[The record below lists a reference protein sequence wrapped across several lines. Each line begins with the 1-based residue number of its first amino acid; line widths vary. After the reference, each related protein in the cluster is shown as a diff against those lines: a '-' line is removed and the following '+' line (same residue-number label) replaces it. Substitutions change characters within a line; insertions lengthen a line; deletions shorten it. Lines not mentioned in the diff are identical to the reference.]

1 MKAKKKDVKTDFE
14 VLVGRIQATSDALQ
28 QDALVVINRSVT
40 TRAWLTGYYIVEY
53 EQHGADRAKYG
64 TGLLKKLAARLNNSN
79 FALPSLKNYRAFY
92 KVYPEVGLEVAAYL
106 RERFGKGYTPCS
118 LLVDAPT
125 LALPD
130 KSYTACSQSSP
141 NGLLVEYGDE
151 IRISAEALFN
161 RLSYSHIRELVRLDD
176 DLQRTFYAFEAIRG
190 TWSVR
195 ELQRQIG
202 SLYYARSGWSKN
214 PHKLSQITHVKAEKL
229 DVAGFIKTENVLEFL
244 NLKPQ
249 DVWEEKDLENGIIGH
264 LKEFIL
270 EMGTGMCFEARQKKI
285 LIDDSYERIDL
296 VFYHRI
302 LKCHV
307 LIELKAKKFNHADA
321 SQLGIYMAYYRKHMM
336 QSDDNPPV
344 GILLCTAVGDET
356 MEYVNTSGS
365 TAQTPTGTTGNNTSG
380 SNTAASTGN
389 GSTTVQFRGIVTAKQ
404 LNIRA
409 SATKDSDSLGS
420 YSYGA
425 RVEILEK
432 SGDWGRT
439 SKGWDQPERRL
450 SGRYHRL

>member
-64 TGLLKKLAARLNNSN
+64 EGLLKKLAARLNSDN

-356 MEYVNTSGS
+356 MEYVNTFIDPKLFVSKYQLQLPEKS
-365 TAQTPTGTTGNNTSG
+365 Q
-380 SNTAASTGN
+380 
-389 GSTTVQFRGIVTAKQ
+389 VTAFLKRENKVKSTVPTQ
-404 LNIRA
+404 RKN
-409 SATKDSDSLGS
+409 
-420 YSYGA
+420 
-425 RVEILEK
+425 RVK
-432 SGDWGRT
+432 
-439 SKGWDQPERRL
+439 
-450 SGRYHRL
+450 

>member
-1 MKAKKKDVKTDFE
+1 MRSKRKNDFE
-14 VLVGRIQATSDALQ
+14 VLAGRIQATSDALQ

-106 RERFGKGYTPCS
+106 RERFGKGYTACS

-202 SLYYARSGWSKN
+202 SLYYA
-214 PHKLSQITHVKAEKL
+214 
-229 DVAGFIKTENVLEFL
+229 
-244 NLKPQ
+244 
-249 DVWEEKDLENGIIGH
+249 
-264 LKEFIL
+264 
-270 EMGTGMCFEARQKKI
+270 
-285 LIDDSYERIDL
+285 
-296 VFYHRI
+296 
-302 LKCHV
+302 
-307 LIELKAKKFNHADA
+307 
-321 SQLGIYMAYYRKHMM
+321 
-336 QSDDNPPV
+336 
-344 GILLCTAVGDET
+344 
-356 MEYVNTSGS
+356 
-365 TAQTPTGTTGNNTSG
+365 
-380 SNTAASTGN
+380 
-389 GSTTVQFRGIVTAKQ
+389 
-404 LNIRA
+404 
-409 SATKDSDSLGS
+409 
-420 YSYGA
+420 
-425 RVEILEK
+425 
-432 SGDWGRT
+432 
-439 SKGWDQPERRL
+439 
-450 SGRYHRL
+450 